1 MEGPQSITSNYRPS
15 EHHSDLK
22 KIISKNSKGN
32 VITLLK
38 IIRVI
43 LRLLTWM
50 TMAPITGQLPMRIMN
65 KLPRTFCGLRILW
78 KRNFS
83 EDNLSVQ
90 ATYHISKS
98 RYFSPKD

>member
-1 MEGPQSITSNYRPS
+1 MEGPQSITSNHRPS
-15 EHHSDLK
+15 EYHSNLE
-22 KIISKNSKGN
+22 KIINKNSKGN
-32 VITLLK
+32 LITLLR

-50 TMAPITGQLPMRIMN
+50 MTAPITGQLPMRIMN

-78 KRNFS
+78 KRNPT

-90 ATYHISKS
+90 KNYHISKS
-98 RYFSPKD
+98 